1 MDTEH
6 YVRLSDRIMGSGG
19 LGVPE
24 NDDLEGARTGLRTGY
39 GQTKWVCEKLIM
51 EAGKR
56 GLKAHIIRPGYV
68 VGHSKTAGELIF
80 SISLKPLTTPPVTN
94 TDDFIWRLVKGCIQ
108 LQLVPDINNTINMVP
123 VDTVALCTSLSA
135 ITPAQNIT
143 VLHIAARPRV
153 TFNDLFGSLSL
164 YGYDIQ
170 KCDYVQWRQRLEH
183 HVLDVQD
190 NALFPLLHFVL
201 DDLPRST
208 KAPELDDSNTQRTL
222 DNSKASSEVK
232 QTVDQETTGMYISWL
247 INAGFLGTPPRT
259 GSIALP
265 VLTGSARAVG
275 RSGQ

>member
-1 MDTEH
+1 
-6 YVRLSDRIMGSGG
+6 
-19 LGVPE
+19 
-24 NDDLEGARTGLRTGY
+24 
-39 GQTKWVCEKLIM
+39 VCEKFLM

-68 VGHSKTAGELIF
+68 VGHSKTA
-80 SISLKPLTTPPVTN
+80 VTN

-108 LQLVPDINNTINMVP
+108 LQLVPDISNTINMVP

-135 ITPAQNIT
+135 IIPAQGVI

-153 TFNDLFGSLSL
+153 TFNDLFGSVSL
-164 YGYDIQ
+164 YGYDLQ
-170 KCDYVQWRQRLEH
+170 KCDYVQWRQRLEQ

-208 KAPELDDSNTQRTL
+208 KAPELDDSNTQSIL
-222 DNSKASSEVK
+222 DSSKASSEVK
-232 QTVDQETTGMYISWL
+232 QTVDQETTGLYISWL
-247 INAGFLGTPPRT
+247 INAGFLGAPPRT
-259 GSIALP
+259 GSTALP

>member
-1 MDTEH
+1 
-6 YVRLSDRIMGSGG
+6 
-19 LGVPE
+19 
-24 NDDLEGARTGLRTGY
+24 
-39 GQTKWVCEKLIM
+39 
-51 EAGKR
+51 
-56 GLKAHIIRPGYV
+56 
-68 VGHSKTAGELIF
+68 
-80 SISLKPLTTPPVTN
+80 VTN

-108 LQLVPDINNTINMVP
+108 LQLVPDISNTINMVP
-123 VDTVALCTSLSA
+123 VDAVALCTSLSA
-135 ITPAQNIT
+135 IIPAQNIT

-208 KAPELDDSNTQRTL
+208 KAPELDDSNTQRIL
-222 DNSKASSEVK
+222 DSSEASSEVK
-232 QTVDQETTGMYISWL
+232 QTVDQETTGLYISWL
-247 INAGFLGTPPRT
+247 INAGFLDAPPRT